1 MKMNIRPIKTN
12 KDYNNALKQVEELWD
27 AKVNSP
33 EGDILNIL
41 AILIN
46 DYEDKHYEIYPPN
59 PIEAIK
65 FRMEQLGLK
74 NKDIAKL
81 LGGANRVSEILRGK
95 RDLTVKMIR
104 GLNKKLG
111 IPAESLLG

>member
-1 MKMNIRPIKTN
+1 MNIKPIKSKT
-12 KDYNNALKQVEELWD
+12 DYNRTLKQIEKLME
-27 AKVNSP
+27 AKPNSP

-41 AILIN
+41 AILVN
-46 DYEDKHYEIYPPN
+46 DYEEKHYAIYPPD

-81 LGGANRVSEILRGK
+81 LGGANRVSEILNRK

-104 GLNKKLG
+104 ELNKELG
-111 IPAESLLG
+111 IPAESLLGQ

>member
-1 MKMNIRPIKTN
+1 MRIRPIKTRN
-12 KDYNNALKQVEELWD
+12 DYNNALKQVNKLWD
-27 AKVNSP
+27 AKANSP
-33 EGDILNIL
+33 EADILNIL
-41 AILIN
+41 TILIEN
-46 DYEDKHYEIYPPN
+46 YEDEHYEIYPPD

-81 LGGANRVSEILRGK
+81 LGGANRVSEILSGK

-104 GLNKKLG
+104 ELNKKLG
-111 IPAESLLG
+111 IPAKSLLGQ